1 MEKKISC
8 LAGPVPRSCCFHFD
22 SSGSACL
29 SELPYLLYPDR
40 KKQHFNIDISEL
52 KIPELDIKLPDE
64 IRIENMT
71 DSITPDNSAENA
83 VDSAAS
89 SSKSPDFIT
98 TTTPPAEWLQLGTTA
113 SLPSFSDGFISLGDA
128 ALAGGI
134 YFGQC
139 IRIS

>member
-98 TTTPPAEWLQLGTTA
+98 TTTPAGGVVSAWHNRFAPIFHE
-113 SLPSFSDGFISLGDA
+113 GFISLGDA
-128 ALAGGI
+128 ALAEDLLRARL
-134 YFGQC
+134 
-139 IRIS
+139 RIS

>member
-1 MEKKISC
+1 MEDNIFKKRNPEAVPWRKKYPVWLDRYLGVVVSISIHLVL
-8 LAGPVPRSCCFHFD
+8 LAF
-22 SSGSACL
+22 L
-29 SELPYLLYPDR
+29 SYLIFYTPTE

-98 TTTPPAEWLQLGTTA
+98 TTTPPA
-113 SLPSFSDGFISLGDA
+113 
-128 ALAGGI
+128 
-134 YFGQC
+134 
-139 IRIS
+139 